1 MEQKWIENWCE
12 GVELKY
18 LYKIRRI
25 REIESVENPSKI
37 AWNWA
42 YSKTYI

>member
-1 MEQKWIENWCE
+1 M
-12 GVELKY
+12 ELKIGVNG
-18 LYKIRRI
+18 YKIRRL